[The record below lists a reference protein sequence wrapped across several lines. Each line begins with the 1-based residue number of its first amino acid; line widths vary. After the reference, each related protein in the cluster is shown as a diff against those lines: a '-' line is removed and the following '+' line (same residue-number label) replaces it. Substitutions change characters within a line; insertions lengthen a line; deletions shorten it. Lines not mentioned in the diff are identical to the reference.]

1 MNLGL
6 RLLVMTHFSCL
17 ATRGILRSFS
27 RDTHTVVPVKQD
39 LWPSE
44 ELVDLLERQE
54 PGLGVEEVYERD
66 EDGVEDAEVY
76 VCLPSD
82 AGD

>member
-1 MNLGL
+1 MNLSL
-6 RLLVMTHFSCL
+6 RLLVMTNLSRL
-17 ATRGILRSFS
+17 ATRGILRSLS
-27 RDTHTVVPVKQD
+27 RDTHAVIPVKQD

-54 PGLGVEEVYERD
+54 PGLGVEEVDERD
-66 EDGVEDAEVY
+66 EEGVEDAEVH